1 MRGKSVKEE
10 YPGEGGLREGIAT
23 GDWGLI
29 LGALGFA
36 ERSGFL
42 EWDCISTG
50 TGVAGGFGHG
60 GQDIHMI
67 SWS

>member
-1 MRGKSVKEE
+1 VKEE
-10 YPGEGGLREGIAT
+10 YGGEGGGREVILRGV
-23 GDWGLI
+23 GGWI

-36 ERSGFL
+36 EKSEILGVGL
-42 EWDCISTG
+42 YQC
-50 TGVAGGFGHG
+50 TGVAEGFGHG

>member
-1 MRGKSVKEE
+1 VKEG
-10 YPGEGGLREGIAT
+10 YGGEGGLRGGHSM

-36 ERSGFL
+36 ERSGVL
-42 EWDCISTG
+42 GVGLYQSG

>member
-1 MRGKSVKEE
+1 MEGKEVDGRSF
-10 YPGEGGLREGIAT
+10 YGR
-23 GDWGLI
+23 
-29 LGALGFA
+29 LGMDFGSSGFA
-36 ERSGFL
+36 ERSEILGVGL
-42 EWDCISTG
+42 YQC

>member
-1 MRGKSVKEE
+1 MKEE
-10 YPGEGGLREGIAT
+10 YGGEGGLREVIRRGEER
-23 GDWGLI
+23 LI
-29 LGALGFA
+29 LGALDLQREVEFGVGLYQ
-36 ERSGFL
+36 S
-42 EWDCISTG
+42 G